1 MFFCG
6 MAAVNQAFVDH
17 LTEVH
22 QQSRHVVP
30 HSMSCAFLDGV
41 LQLLF
46 PSLSEHSFA
55 SRAEIEAYL
64 LKLQADLELILVRIQ
79 ERLPDK
85 PETLASAFFDAL
97 PRIQQ
102 QLNDDAAAIEAGDPA
117 AVNVDEV
124 IRTYPGFFA
133 VAVYRM
139 AHELCRIGVPLL
151 PRVLSSYAHGKTGI
165 DIHPKAQI
173 GARFC
178 IDHGTGVVIGETTII
193 GNDVKVYQGV
203 TLGALSVEKT
213 MANIKRHPTI
223 EDHVVIYAGA
233 TILGG
238 NTVVGNHSILGGN
251 VWLTESV
258 PPYARVYHRPQI
270 KVSYFNDPADILN
283 FSI

>member
-1 MFFCG
+1 MT
-6 MAAVNQAFVDH
+6 AINQAFLDH
-17 LTEVH
+17 LTTVH

-46 PSLSEHSFA
+46 PSLAERSFGSRSEV
-55 SRAEIEAYL
+55 EAYYML
-64 LKLQADLELILVRIQ
+64 LRSDLEKILFRIE
-79 ERLPDK
+79 ERLPGK
-85 PETLASAFFDAL
+85 PYEIADAYFEAL
-97 PRIQQ
+97 PELQH
-102 QLNDDAAAIEAGDPA
+102 QLNNDAAAIEAGDPA

-133 VAVYRM
+133 VAVYRL
-139 AHELCRIGVPLL
+139 AHQFCRMGVPLL
-151 PRVLSSYAHGKTGI
+151 PRVLSAYAHAKTGI
-165 DIHPKAQI
+165 DIHPKAHI
-173 GARFC
+173 GSRFC
-178 IDHGTGVVIGETTII
+178 IDHGTGVVIGETTVI
-193 GNDVKVYQGV
+193 GNSVKVYQGV
-203 TLGALSVEKT
+203 TLGAMSVEKA

-238 NTVVGNHSILGGN
+238 NTVVGSNSIIGGN

-270 KVSYFNDPADILN
+270 KVSYYEDKADILN

>member
-1 MFFCG
+1 MR
-6 MAAVNQAFVDH
+6 AINQSFVDH

-22 QQSRHVVP
+22 LQSRHVVP
-30 HSMSCAFLDGV
+30 HSQSCAFLDGV

-46 PSLSEHSFA
+46 PSLSERSFG
-55 SRAEIEAYL
+55 SRSEVEAFLIL
-64 LKLQADLELILVRIQ
+64 LRSDLEQILVRIQ
-79 ERLPDK
+79 ERLPDS
-85 PETLASAFFDAL
+85 PNVIAAAYFDAL
-97 PRIQQ
+97 PALQQ

-133 VAVYRM
+133 VAVYRL
-139 AHELCRIGVPLL
+139 AHQFCQMGVPLL
-151 PRVLSSYAHGKTGI
+151 PRVLSAYAHTRTGI
-165 DIHPKAQI
+165 DIHPKARI
-173 GARFC
+173 GSRFC
-178 IDHGTGVVIGETTII
+178 IDHGTGVVIGETTVI

-203 TLGALSVEKT
+203 TLGALSVDKA

-223 EDHVVIYAGA
+223 ENHVVIYAGA

-238 NTVVGNHSILGGN
+238 NTVIGSHSIIGGN

-258 PPYARVYHRPQI
+258 PTYARVYHHPQI
-270 KVSYFNDPADILN
+270 KVSYQHDPEDVLN